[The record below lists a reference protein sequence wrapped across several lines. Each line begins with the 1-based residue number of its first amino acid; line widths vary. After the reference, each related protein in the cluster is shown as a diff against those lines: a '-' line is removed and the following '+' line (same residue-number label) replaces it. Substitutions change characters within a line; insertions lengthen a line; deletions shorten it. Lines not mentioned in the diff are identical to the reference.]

1 MFNTSRRRVNKNSL
15 TWWYVLKTSLKRSL
29 QNVLNMS
36 WRFLEDV
43 FARRLE
49 DFLKTSWRQLGKRSW
64 RCYEDVL
71 KMFWRRLC
79 KMSWKRLEEFW
90 QDVLKTYDQDE
101 CIGLDQDILKTSW
114 RLRRTYS
121 SWSIRL
127 LKTKTKD
134 IFKTSSSR
142 RMFAWKVL
150 NVFWHKFFILKFIVS
165 CSSFIL

>member
-1 MFNTSRRRVNKNSL
+1 MFNTSRRRVNKSSL

-43 FARRLE
+43 LARPLE

-101 CIGLDQDILKTSW
+101 CIGHDQDILNV
-114 RLRRTYS
+114 
-121 SWSIRL
+121 
-127 LKTKTKD
+127 LKTKTD
-134 IFKTSSSR
+134 IFVLINTSSEDKDER
-142 RMFAWKVL
+142 RLHQDECLLGRF
-150 NVFWHKFFILKFIVS
+150 
-165 CSSFIL
+165 